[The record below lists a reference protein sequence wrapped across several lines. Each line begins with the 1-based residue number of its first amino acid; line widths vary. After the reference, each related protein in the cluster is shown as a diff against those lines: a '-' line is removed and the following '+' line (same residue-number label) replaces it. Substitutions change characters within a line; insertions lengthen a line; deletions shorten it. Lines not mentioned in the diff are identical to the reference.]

1 MNTTILSERL
11 LLRPFLPEDEAAV
24 IRLLT
29 NPDFMV
35 YSPSGALTGPSARVR
50 FDELCKSYHQYGF
63 GKFAVL
69 LRDSP
74 VLLGYCGV
82 EQCEIDGALQVE
94 LGFRLHSAYRGQGY
108 ATEAGRAFLE
118 WYHNGYQK
126 PVIAFTEPSN
136 KPSIRVL
143 EKLGFAELKKSSF
156 MQMPVTVFHR
166 AIPENQ
172 ADSPD

>member
-11 LLRPFLPEDEAAV
+11 ILRPFLPEDEAAV

-29 NPDFMV
+29 NSDFMV
-35 YSPSGALTGPSARVR
+35 YSPSGALTETSARIR
-50 FDELCKSYHQYGF
+50 FNELRESYRQFGF
-63 GKFAVL
+63 CKFAVL
-69 LRDSP
+69 LRDSE
-74 VLLGYCGV
+74 VLLGYCGA

-118 WYHNGYQK
+118 WYHNNYQK
-126 PVIAFTEPSN
+126 PVIAFTELSN
-136 KPSIRVL
+136 KSSIRVL

-156 MQMPVTVFHR
+156 MQMPVIVFHR
-166 AIPENQ
+166 AIPEDQ

>member
-1 MNTTILSERL
+1 MNTIILSERL
-11 LLRPFLPEDEAAV
+11 LLRPFLPEDEIAA

-35 YSPSGALTGPSARVR
+35 YSPSGALTEVSARER
-50 FDELCKSYHQYGF
+50 FNELCESYRRFGF
-63 GKFAVL
+63 SKFAVF

-74 VLLGYCGV
+74 ILLGYCGV

-108 ATEAGRAFLE
+108 ATESGRAFLE
-118 WYHNGYQK
+118 WHHNSYQK

-136 KPSIRVL
+136 KPSICVL
-143 EKLGFAELKKSSF
+143 EKLGFQQFSESKFGGMS
-156 MQMPVTVFHR
+156 VIVFR
-166 AIPENQ
+166 RIIN
-172 ADSPD
+172 